1 MCARDAFCFSLLE
14 LELDADTFT
23 RAFSFIKKNG
33 TREETHDDDDDE
45 TETDR
50 VVRGVRDEE
59 TDRRVVRVVVGAW
72 ERCVCIMRAWVGADN
87 LSNES

>member
-1 MCARDAFCFSLLE
+1 M
-14 LELDADTFT
+14 ELDADTFT

-59 TDRRVVRVVVGAW
+59 TDQRVVRVVGAW
-72 ERCVCIMRAWVGADN
+72 ERCVVCIMRACVGGCRQFV
-87 LSNES
+87 E